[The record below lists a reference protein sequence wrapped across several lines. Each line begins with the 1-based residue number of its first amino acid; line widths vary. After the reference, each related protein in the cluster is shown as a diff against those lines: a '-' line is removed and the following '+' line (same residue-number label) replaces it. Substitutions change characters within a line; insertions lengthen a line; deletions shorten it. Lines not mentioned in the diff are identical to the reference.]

1 MLDMIKN
8 FIMNGWTTL
17 KGLLK
22 LEWLNFKN
30 WKKWTSLR
38 MLYFMI
44 TMYMVMDM
52 IFGLYGGSMMCMMMY
67 FAICCFFKVEPM
79 MWILGKLGFG
89 KTEI

>member
-1 MLDMIKN
+1 MLDTIKN
-8 FIMNGWTTL
+8 FMTNGWETL
-17 KGLLK
+17 KSLLK

-38 MLYFMI
+38 MLYFI
-44 TMYMVMDM
+44 VTMYMLFGM
-52 IFGLYGGSMMCMMMY
+52 IFGFFGGEVWCMMY

-79 MWILGKLGFG
+79 MWILDKLGFG

>member
-1 MLDMIKN
+1 MIKN
-8 FIMNGWTTL
+8 TIMDGWGTL

-38 MLYFMI
+38 MLYFVI
-44 TMYMVMDM
+44 AVYMLSDM
-52 IFGLYGGSMMCMMMY
+52 MFGLCGGSIWYVMMY
-67 FAICCFFKVEPM
+67 CAICCFFKVEPI
-79 MWILGKLGFG
+79 MWVLNKLGFG

>member
-1 MLDMIKN
+1 MIKN
-8 FIMNGWTTL
+8 TIMDGWGTL

-30 WKKWTSLR
+30 WKNWTSLR

-44 TMYMVMDM
+44 TVYM
-52 IFGLYGGSMMCMMMY
+52 IFGMMFGFFDGEIWCMMY
-67 FAICCFFKVEPM
+67 FAVCCFFKVEPI
-79 MWILGKLGFG
+79 MWMLDKLGFG

>member
-8 FIMNGWTTL
+8 TIMDGWGTL

-44 TMYMVMDM
+44 TMYMVMGM
-52 IFGLYGGSMMCMMMY
+52 VFGFFGGEIWCAMY
-67 FAICCFFKVEPM
+67 FAICCFFKTEPI
-79 MWILGKLGFG
+79 MWLLSKMGFS
-89 KTEI
+89 KTKI